1 MGADEVFY
9 WGGVYDIIVPVKS
22 IFLGVLLLTAAF
34 RAAADGFSE
43 EDAGYRF
50 PYVGAAGGALMPGH
64 GNSLKRAAEV
74 TVRGGYFFNEAW
86 ALEGELFCAP
96 SSVCHGGNTTVS
108 GGAVKGLWRLAGWE
122 AFDKLFGCERFDP
135 FLTGGAAA
143 RFAGRHVFAD
153 DSHRTA
159 IGPVFGFGAFYHLT
173 DRWDLRAD
181 VTAQLCCDTPC
192 GMVYAA
198 SIGLQYSFGDGE

>member
-1 MGADEVFY
+1 MKKILVVFLLCMTVWCVVADEFAE
-9 WGGVYDIIVPVKS
+9 GD
-22 IFLGVLLLTAAF
+22 
-34 RAAADGFSE
+34 AD
-43 EDAGYRF
+43 YRF
-50 PYVGAAGGALMPGH
+50 PYLGLAGGAFMPGH
-64 GNSLKRAAEV
+64 GNSLSRAAEV
-74 TVRGGYFFNEAW
+74 TVRGGYFLNGIW

-96 SSVCHGGNTTVS
+96 SAVCHGGNTTVS
-108 GGAVKGLWRLAGWE
+108 GGAMKGLWRLAGWE

-135 FLTGGAAA
+135 FLTGGVAA

-173 DRWDLRAD
+173 NSWDIRAD
-181 VTAQLCCDTPC
+181 VTAQMCCDSPF

-198 SIGLQYSFGDGE
+198 SIGLQYSFGDDE